1 MNGITEIKIISNIMA
16 FIMVSQILLSLF
28 QSTQQHS
35 KPIAKSTPSPKK
47 DVVVIKVFISL
58 HFEEDQIRTF

>member
-16 FIMVSQILLSLF
+16 FIMFSQILLSLF

-35 KPIAKSTPSPKK
+35 KPIAKSTPPPKK
-47 DVVVIKVFISL
+47 DVVLKVFISL